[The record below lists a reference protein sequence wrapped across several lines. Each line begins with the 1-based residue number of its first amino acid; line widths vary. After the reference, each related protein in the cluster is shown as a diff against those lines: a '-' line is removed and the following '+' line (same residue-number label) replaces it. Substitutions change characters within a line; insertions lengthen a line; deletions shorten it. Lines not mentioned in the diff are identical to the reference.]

1 MRRAYTKAI
10 QRLNLQRLVEPAH
23 LARKSAAIVRGRAR
37 VGGILVTPEAVY
49 QPLLDGAVAF
59 GWNWL
64 WLLLLIPVF
73 VVLQASS
80 AARQTT
86 RTRERAAQTRR
97 DKLAKLQSR
106 RRSRVIAIVHRE
118 EILPGFGFPIRGV
131 IRQDDA
137 EHVLAAIR
145 ATPPTKPLDII
156 LHTPGGV
163 ILHTLQIAR
172 AIKAHPARKTVF
184 VPHLAMSGGTLIA
197 LAADE
202 IVMSDHAVLGP
213 IDPQIAGAPAASWV
227 KVAREKPIAAVQ
239 DETLLLADMSQKV
252 LDQMRK
258 QACELMQG
266 NYTHDGS
273 CAVSDL
279 LASGKWT
286 HDYPITVPEA
296 KELGLHISTDM
307 PGDVIELT
315 ALLAASNI
323 RQPSVHY
330 TPGKV

>member
-1 MRRAYTKAI
+1 M
-10 QRLNLQRLVEPAH
+10 
-23 LARKSAAIVRGRAR
+23 
-37 VGGILVTPEAVY
+37 TPEAVL

-64 WLLLLIPVF
+64 WLLALIPIF
-73 VVLQASS
+73 VALELLSG
-80 AARQTT
+80 T
-86 RTRERAAQTRR
+86 RRATKMRERTAQARR

-106 RRSRVIAIVHRE
+106 RRTRVIAIVHRE
-118 EILPGFGFPIRGV
+118 EMMPGIGFPIRGF

-156 LHTPGGV
+156 LHTPGGLV
-163 ILHTLQIAR
+163 LHALQIAR

-213 IDPQIAGAPAASWV
+213 IDPQIGGAPAASWV

-307 PGDVIELT
+307 PADVIDLT
-315 ALLAASNI
+315 TLLAATTV

>member
-1 MRRAYTKAI
+1 
-10 QRLNLQRLVEPAH
+10 
-23 LARKSAAIVRGRAR
+23 
-37 VGGILVTPEAVY
+37 VTPEAVL

-64 WLLLLIPVF
+64 WLLALIPIF
-73 VVLQASS
+73 VALELLSG
-80 AARQTT
+80 T
-86 RTRERAAQTRR
+86 RRATKMRERTAQARR

-106 RRSRVIAIVHRE
+106 RRTRVIAIVHRE
-118 EILPGFGFPIRGV
+118 EMMPGIGFPIRGF

-156 LHTPGGV
+156 LHTPGGLV
-163 ILHTLQIAR
+163 LHALQIAR

-213 IDPQIAGAPAASWV
+213 IDPQIGGAPAASWV

-307 PGDVIELT
+307 PADVIDLT
-315 ALLAASNI
+315 TLLAATTV

>member
-1 MRRAYTKAI
+1 M
-10 QRLNLQRLVEPAH
+10 
-23 LARKSAAIVRGRAR
+23 
-37 VGGILVTPEAVY
+37 

-64 WLLLLIPVF
+64 WLLLLIPIF
-73 VVLQASS
+73 TLLQALSGPHR
-80 AARQTT
+80 AAKE
-86 RTRERAAQTRR
+86 RERAAHARR

-118 EILPGFGFPIRGV
+118 EIVPGFGFAMRGF

-137 EHVLAAIR
+137 EQVLAAIR

-156 LHTPGGV
+156 LHTPGGLV
-163 ILHTLQIAR
+163 LHALQIAR

-197 LAADE
+197 LTADE
-202 IVMSDHAVLGP
+202 IVMNDHAVLGP
-213 IDPQIAGAPAASWV
+213 IDPQLAGIPAASWV

-239 DETLLLADMSQKV
+239 DDTLLLADMSQKV

-266 NYTHDGS
+266 NYSHDGS

-296 KELGLHISTDM
+296 KDLGLHVSTDM
-307 PGDVIELT
+307 PADVIELT
-315 ALLAASNI
+315 TLLAGPGI
-323 RQPSVHY
+323 RPPSVHY
-330 TPGKV
+330 TPGRV